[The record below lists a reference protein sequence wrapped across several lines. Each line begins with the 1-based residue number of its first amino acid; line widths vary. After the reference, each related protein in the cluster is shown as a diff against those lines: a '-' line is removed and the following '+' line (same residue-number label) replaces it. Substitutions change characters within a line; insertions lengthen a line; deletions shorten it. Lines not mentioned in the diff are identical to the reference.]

1 MTEQKNILRTNGIP
15 DVEDHPLR
23 YDLTNE
29 LHARP
34 FEPLSAPEQITYY
47 AMTTGEGVANRDRE
61 HVCRLCE
68 RYGLHPPAANA
79 SHFSADF
86 GEFRLRWERHTEFS
100 TYAIMRSLN
109 VTSPFMETPVSYA
122 PSEWIEAMPGQRL
135 VALHI
140 VFLSSQMP
148 KVSDED
154 LDRYFVTDSLVT
166 SVIGGGEAQI
176 WTDNRI
182 HSDGHSRMIIHD
194 WSLKPLKAGRVI
206 QRLMEVETYRNMALL
221 SLPLARSTGP
231 QTAHIDTALAGLTS
245 RMAETSGG
253 DATAED
259 DSQMLQELSGLSARI
274 ERLSASTSYRF
285 SASRAYYALMEA
297 RLNELHEERIPGF
310 QNLEEFLDRRMAPAM
325 RTCESVS
332 ERLSDLSRRATRA
345 ANLLRTRVDFALEAQ
360 NQELLT
366 SMARRSRLQLRLQ
379 ETVEGLSVAAITY
392 YTVSLIG
399 YVAKAVKAN
408 GVHVPVE
415 LVTGISIPVVAVLV
429 WMGGRR
435 LRKAI
440 MKSEKTG

>member
-1 MTEQKNILRTNGIP
+1 MTEQKNVLRTNGIP

-68 RYGLHPPAANA
+68 RYGLHPPAPNAN
-79 SHFSADF
+79 HFSADF
-86 GEFRLRWERHTEFS
+86 GDFRLRWERHTEFS
-100 TYAIMRSLN
+100 TYTIMRNSRVSN
-109 VTSPFMETPVSYA
+109 PFVEVPVSFV
-122 PSEWIEAMPGQRL
+122 PGEWVENLPGQRL

-140 VFLSSQMP
+140 CILPNDASTI
-148 KVSDED
+148 DDDD
-154 LDRYFVTDSLVT
+154 LDRFFVTDSLVT
-166 SVIGGGEAQI
+166 SVIGGNEAQI

-182 HSDGHSRMIIHD
+182 HADGHSRFVVHN
-194 WSLKPLKAGRVI
+194 WSLKPLKAGRMI

-221 SLPLARSTGP
+221 ALPLARSTGP

-245 RMAETSGG
+245 RMAETSGQ
-253 DATAED
+253 DDSAED

-285 SASRAYYALMEA
+285 SASRAYYALMQA
-297 RLNELHEERIPGF
+297 RLKELHEERISGY

-332 ERLSDLSRRATRA
+332 ERLADLSRRATRA

-392 YTVSLIG
+392 YTVGLIA
-399 YVAKAVKAN
+399 YLAKALKAN
-408 GVHVPVE
+408 GLPVQVE
-415 LVTGISIPVVAVLV
+415 AVTGASIPIVAGLV
-429 WMGGRR
+429 WMGSRR
-435 LRKAI
+435 VRKAI
-440 MKSEKTG
+440 MKSDKAA

>member
-1 MTEQKNILRTNGIP
+1 MTEQKNILRPNGIP
-15 DVEDHPLR
+15 EMDEHPLR

-47 AMTTGEGVANRDRE
+47 AMTTGEGVADRDRE

-68 RYGLHPPAANA
+68 RYGLHPPAPNAN
-79 SHFSADF
+79 HFSADF

-100 TYAIMRSLN
+100 TYAIMRSN
-109 VTSPFMETPVSYA
+109 MVTGPFMEMPVA
-122 PSEWIEAMPGQRL
+122 FVPGEWLDGLPGQRL

-140 VFLSSQMP
+140 VVLPYESEGLGE
-148 KVSDED
+148 ED
-154 LDRYFVTDSLVT
+154 LDRYFVKDSLVT
-166 SVIGGGEAQI
+166 SIIGGKEAQI
-176 WTDNRI
+176 WTDQRI
-182 HSDGHSRMIIHD
+182 HSDGHSRILVHD

-221 SLPLARSTGP
+221 SLALARSTGP
-231 QTAHIDTALAGLTS
+231 KTAHIDTALAGLTS
-245 RMAETSGG
+245 RMAETSGDDDTA
-253 DATAED
+253 DA

-285 SASRAYYALMEA
+285 SASRAYYALMQA
-297 RLNELHEERIPGF
+297 RLKELHEERVPGF
-310 QNLEEFLDRRMAPAM
+310 QILEEFLDRRMAPAM

-360 NQELLT
+360 NQELLS

-392 YTVSLIG
+392 YTVGLIA
-399 YVAKAVKAN
+399 YLAKALKAN
-408 GVHVPVE
+408 GLPVQVE
-415 LVTGISIPVVAVLV
+415 LVAGVSIPIVAVLV
-429 WMGGRR
+429 WLGSRR
-435 LRKAI
+435 VRRAI
-440 MKSEKTG
+440 MKSEKAG